1 MPAGPRRTVPRRSR
15 RNPAQPPD
23 PEQVASRAYFLWLDD
38 PAANHD
44 PVANWL
50 RAEAELSAPSRPT
63 RVRQPTG
70 RATKA

>member
-1 MPAGPRRTVPRRSR
+1 MPTGPRRTAPRRPR

-38 PAANHD
+38 PEANPD

-50 RAEAELSAPSRPT
+50 RAEAELSASSRPSRP
-63 RVRQPTG
+63 RQ
-70 RATKA
+70 ATKRRPGA